1 MEQLKHYLEIALKRG
16 VTDAIVVETAKVFTD
31 AWVKMRCQFGC
42 RMYGKSL
49 CCPPHAPAPEEMRK
63 VLDSYTYGILL
74 HRHFAKDFALANDFN
89 GFSDFNDIVLS
100 LEHAIFFDGY
110 YKAWSVGCGPCKKC
124 KECNIAATC
133 LHANQ
138 ARPSM
143 EACGIDVFRT
153 AMEYGLPIKTLKD
166 RSEEIDTYGLILVE

>member
-1 MEQLKHYLEIALKRG
+1 MEQLKPYLEIALKRG
-16 VTDAIVVETAKVFTD
+16 VTDAIVIETSKVFTD

-49 CCPPHAPAPEEMRK
+49 CCPPHTPTPEEMRK

-74 HRHFAKDFALANDFN
+74 HRHFTNDFTPENDFN
-89 GFSDFNDIVLS
+89 DVVVS
-100 LEHAIFFDGY
+100 LEQAIFLDGY

-124 KECNIAATC
+124 KECNITATC

-153 AMEYGLPIKTLKD
+153 AREYGLPVKTLKD